1 MNEETKVYPYQRALD
16 DDPPKP
22 EKKLSDLT
30 SSFKSSFQSAVYNE
44 KPKHNQKRF
53 YFLRMNWI
61 DWVLVIT
68 GICLGSAEIL
78 GNLYPFGIAFAAAS
92 VIGYRKNCLIYSLTV
107 MLGTVIGLGFRSFPY
122 LIAISIVWSLL
133 YFGKQDEKLSWY
145 TCPAVVFAV
154 LSTIKVVWTVFSL
167 PISGYEIS
175 LIFFEGLFAGGL
187 TVVAM
192 VTLSLAY
199 NYKSISKL
207 STDELVCIFVILLG
221 CISGLGD
228 FAIAG
233 ISIGD
238 VAGRTL
244 IMLAALWGG
253 AGAGAGIGAIMG
265 IVPSLSMLASPA
277 TVGIYAFAGL
287 LSGFFKNYKRSGVSA
302 GFILGNIMLSLYVIE
317 SEKIAVELIASLIS
331 VIVFFL
337 LPIKLINAGSSV
349 FSQISVNTAGEER
362 STRIMKTTAKK
373 LKNTAWIYKE
383 LAQSCKV
390 SAEENANEAENINTV
405 LNHLRSRICD
415 KCSVK
420 KLCWTVDV
428 NETYR
433 GVMELF
439 NTSEKN
445 GIANVSDASEVF
457 QKRCPHIRE
466 LIATINCLYELYK
479 QNNFWKNQQAGSGMF
494 LANQLEGTSQVLES
508 LATDLL
514 SNDSKAAKAEKT
526 VAKSLDKSGIAV
538 DGIQLL
544 NFNEKSMD
552 FWINFQECPGEN
564 ICRKVI
570 EKETSKAMEL
580 QYKVTDICCGNTC
593 GECCKFHLLEAG
605 AKNIS
610 IGKAQL
616 ARAGKN
622 VCGDCGSD
630 LILDAGKQLLMI
642 SDGMGTGFKAAVKS
656 GTAVSIL
663 SRLLEIGYHRDTAID
678 TVNTILMFQ
687 NNEESFVTLDMCFID
702 LYNSTADFIKTG
714 AAPSFIKKHNSVK
727 IIKSG
732 SLPVGMLQNVDKSIT
747 TEHLSNGDMIILA
760 SDGLLDADSKTDIR
774 WLEKLLSETEITDPQ
789 QMAEYLLNKAIQI
802 SGGRLRDDITILV
815 ATINAA

>member
-16 DDPPKP
+16 DEPPKSDN
-22 EKKLSDLT
+22 KFSDLT
-30 SSFKSSFQSAVYNE
+30 SSFKSSFQSTLYSD
-44 KPKHNQKRF
+44 KPKHSKKRF
-53 YFLRMNWI
+53 YFLRMTWI
-61 DWVLVIT
+61 DWILVFT
-68 GICLGSAEIL
+68 GISLGSAEIL
-78 GNLYPFGIAFAAAS
+78 GNLYPFGIAFAAAA
-92 VIGYRKNCLIYSLTV
+92 VIKYRKNCMVYTLMV
-107 MLGTVIGLGFRSFPY
+107 MLGMIFALGFQSCPY
-122 LIAISIVWSLL
+122 LIATAIVWSLL
-133 YFGKQDEKLSWY
+133 YFGRQDEKLAWY
-145 TCPAVVFAV
+145 TGPAVVFAV
-154 LSTIKVVWTVFSL
+154 LSAIKVVWAIFSL
-167 PISGYEIS
+167 PISGYDIS

-199 NYKSISKL
+199 NYRSISKL

-287 LSGFFKNYKRSGVSA
+287 LSGFFKNYNRAGVSA

-317 SEKIAVELIASLIS
+317 SEKIAIELIASLIS
-331 VIVFFL
+331 VIILFL
-337 LPIKLINAGSSV
+337 LPIKLIAAGSKT

-362 STRIMKTTAKK
+362 SERIMKTTAKK

-383 LAQSCKV
+383 LSQNCKI
-390 SAEENANEAENINTV
+390 SAEENTNEAENINTV

-445 GIANVSDASEVF
+445 GNANVSDATATF

-466 LIATINCLYELYK
+466 LVATVNCLYELYK
-479 QNNFWKNQQAGSGMF
+479 QNNFWKNQQAGSSMF
-494 LANQLEGTSQVLES
+494 LANQLEGTAQVLES
-508 LATDLL
+508 LANDLI
-514 SNDSKAAKAEKT
+514 SNDTKAAEAEKL
-526 VAKSLDKSGIAV
+526 VAKGLDKMGIAI

-564 ICRKVI
+564 TCRKII
-570 EKETSKAMEL
+570 EKETSKAMEQ

-593 GECCKFHLLEAG
+593 GECCKYHLLEAG
-605 AKNIS
+605 AKNIT
-610 IGKAQL
+610 IGRAQL

-630 LILDAGKQLLMI
+630 LILDEGKQLLMI

-656 GTAVSIL
+656 GTAVNIL
-663 SRLLEIGYHRDTAID
+663 SRLLEIGYQRDTAID

-702 LYNSTADFIKTG
+702 LYDSTADFIKTG
-714 AAPSFIKKHNSVK
+714 AAPSFIKKRNKVK
-727 IIKSG
+727 VIKSS

-747 TEHLSNGDMIILA
+747 TEHLNNGDMIILA
-760 SDGLLDADSKTDIR
+760 SDGLFDADSKTDLR
-774 WLEKLLSETEITDPQ
+774 WLEKLLAETEISDPQ

-802 SGGRLRDDITILV
+802 SGGRLRDDITILI
-815 ATINAA
+815 ATIDAA